1 LFLQNIHRERLKKER
16 TDQKERIERE
26 REKRGGERELESE
39 KIFE

>member
-1 LFLQNIHRERLKKER
+1 LKKER

-26 REKRGGERELESE
+26 REKRGGGERELESE